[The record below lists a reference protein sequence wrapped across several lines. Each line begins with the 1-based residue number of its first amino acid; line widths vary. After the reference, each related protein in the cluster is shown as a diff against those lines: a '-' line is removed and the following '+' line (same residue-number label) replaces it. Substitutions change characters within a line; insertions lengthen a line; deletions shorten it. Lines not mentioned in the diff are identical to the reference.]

1 MKNIENYNKNIFESI
16 KHIDEN
22 NNEYWYARELMKVL
36 EYTKWQNFNKVIK
49 LSIITCKANNLNVLD
64 HFTDVSKMIKIGKGG
79 QRKQIDFKL
88 SREACYIIT
97 LNSDPRKEV
106 ISYAKMYFASKT
118 RSFELFEDG
127 YNNLSEDEKR
137 LLRRKQTKNGNLSLN
152 YTALKSGVK
161 DFDKFHNA
169 GYKGLYGGESA
180 DDIAKRKGLRYK
192 EDILDN
198 MNSEELGANIF
209 RITQTEA
216 KLKRDKVDNEYI
228 ASSVHYEI
236 GKKVRK
242 AIKDMGGTMPEDL
255 PTPKKSIQEIEKE
268 NDKYDIIK

>member
-22 NNEYWYARELMKVL
+22 GNEYWYARELMKVL

-49 LSIITCKANNLNVLD
+49 LSIITCKANNLNVLE

-137 LLRRKQTKNGNLSLN
+137 LFRRKQTKNGNLSLN

-169 GYKGLYGGESA
+169 GYKGLYGGETA

-216 KLKRDKVDNEYI
+216 KLKRDKVDNEYT

-242 AIKDMGGTMPEDL
+242 AIKDMGGTMPEEL
-255 PTPKKSIQEIEKE
+255 PTPNKSIKEIEKE